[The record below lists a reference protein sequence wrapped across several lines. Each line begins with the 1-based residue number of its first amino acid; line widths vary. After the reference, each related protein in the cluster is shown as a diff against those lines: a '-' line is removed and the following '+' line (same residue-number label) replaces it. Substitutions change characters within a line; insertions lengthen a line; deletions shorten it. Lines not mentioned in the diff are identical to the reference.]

1 MRNIAR
7 FTGASVTGITINQYQ
22 ARVCVC
28 MVFYVCVCVC
38 VLFSHCVVLK
48 GLPK

>member
-22 ARVCVC
+22 VKKKKKKKKNRCRY
-28 MVFYVCVCVC
+28 MRM
-38 VLFSHCVVLK
+38 
-48 GLPK
+48 